1 MTACLR
7 TLSLLALAALLA
19 ACTSAPTA
27 TLGELP
33 RTPQA
38 SIEELLQ
45 QASSSQ
51 PQEAASLRLAA
62 ADQAYKLN
70 DNGQAARILEQVQL
84 DSLLPAQQIFASTL
98 QAELALARNKP
109 KTALKA
115 LSHPSLERLSELP
128 VEQQVRSQLARANAL
143 AASGQP
149 LPAARERIFIA
160 PCSAAQP
167 PTATIKPSG
176 PCSTACRSAN
186 CRTAATP
193 T

>member
-70 DNGQAARILEQVQL
+70 DNGQAARILEHVQL

-143 AASGQP
+143 AASGQT

-160 PCSAAQP
+160 PLLSGAA
-167 PTATIKPSG
+167 
-176 PCSTACRSAN
+176 AN
-186 CRTAATP
+186 SNHQAIWALLDSLP
-193 T
+193 LSQL